1 MKSLIFT
8 RPTNQ
13 TQEGKGPTLLE
24 QLEQEMLGAEEE
36 EEEDEAEE
44 EDGTPYSAVKSND
57 IPMPSAMP
65 VATELEKELRMEQEI
80 RLTYEQDCLL
90 EQV

>member
-1 MKSLIFT
+1 
-8 RPTNQ
+8 
-13 TQEGKGPTLLE
+13 
-24 QLEQEMLGAEEE
+24 MLGAEEE

-57 IPMPSAMP
+57 IPMP